1 MWFGRILMNKRLL
14 HSVRNAFIS
23 GLLTLAP
30 LAVTWYVFSLLVE
43 GVGGGFRRYFFFFV
57 PESLLDHAALQIVWN
72 VLATVIV
79 LAMITGL
86 GYLSRYFLG
95 QFFGSLAERFIQSIP
110 GVGAVYNTVKQI
122 VDTFSTQNRTLFSK
136 VVLVQF
142 PHAGAYTV
150 GFLTAKAAVV
160 PPEHAAEDLWSVYV
174 PTTPNPT
181 SGFLLMLPKR
191 EIIELDMSVG
201 EGMKLVIS
209 GGAVAPPA
217 SARDGPEPGAPPLP
231 RPAPHPG
238 QRPR

>member
-1 MWFGRILMNKRLL
+1 MNKRLF
-14 HSVRNAFIS
+14 HSVRTAFIS

-30 LAVTWYVFSLLVE
+30 LAITWLVFSQLFE
-43 GVGGGFRRYFFFFV
+43 WVGGGFRPVFQPFV
-57 PESLLDHAALQIVWN
+57 PDALIRLTIVWN

-110 GVGAVYNTVKQI
+110 GVNTVYNTVKQI
-122 VDTFSTQNRTLFSK
+122 VDTFSTQNRNLFSK

-142 PHAGAYTV
+142 PRAGSYTI
-150 GFLTAKAAVV
+150 GFLTAKTTGEPQQRVAD
-160 PPEHAAEDLWSVYV
+160 DLWSVYV

-191 EIIELDMSVG
+191 EILELEMSVG
-201 EGMKLVIS
+201 DGMKLVIS
-209 GGAVAPPA
+209 GGTVAPPA
-217 SARDGPEPGAPPLP
+217 GAPPP
-231 RPAPHPG
+231 PAADTRRG
-238 QRPR
+238 

>member
-1 MWFGRILMNKRLL
+1 MNKRLL
-14 HSVRNAFIS
+14 HSVRTAFIS

-57 PESLLDHAALQIVWN
+57 PESLLDHAILQIVWN

-110 GVGAVYNTVKQI
+110 GVSTVYNTVKQI
-122 VDTFSTQNRTLFSK
+122 VDTFSTQNRSLFSK

-142 PHAGAYTV
+142 PRAGSYTI
-150 GFLTAKAAVV
+150 GFLTGKTTGEAQDRVAD
-160 PPEHAAEDLWSVYV
+160 DLWSVYV

-181 SGFLLMLPKR
+181 SGFLLMLARR

-201 EGMKLVIS
+201 DGMKLVIS
-209 GGAVAPPA
+209 GGTVAPPA
-217 SARDGPEPGAPPLP
+217 GSRDGAEPGAA
-231 RPAPHPG
+231 PAPPPPAPVER
-238 QRPR
+238 RP

>member
-1 MWFGRILMNKRLL
+1 MNKRLL

-57 PESLLDHAALQIVWN
+57 PGSLLDNAVLVRVWN

-79 LAMITGL
+79 LVMITAL

-110 GVGAVYNTVKQI
+110 GVGTVYNTVKQV

-142 PHAGAYTV
+142 PRAGAYTV
-150 GFLTAKAAVV
+150 GFLTAKATGELQDHV
-160 PPEHAAEDLWSVYV
+160 AEDLWAVYV

-181 SGFLLMLPKR
+181 SGFLLLLPKR
-191 EIIELDMSVG
+191 EIFELDMSVG
-201 EGMKLVIS
+201 DGMKLVIS
-209 GGAVAPPA
+209 GGTVVPPAGSRDDAGPDAAPPPAPPA
-217 SARDGPEPGAPPLP
+217 
-231 RPAPHPG
+231 PAG
-238 QRPR
+238 RRM